1 MRAMSTPLRAVLAA
15 LAVTV
20 SVALVAGCSSDDA
33 ATDDTPTEATD
44 DGQLSGYTREPT
56 PSVAE
61 VALPLADGTGEVP
74 ATAAAGGLRIVYFGY
89 TSCPDVCPTT
99 MSDVKAALAELSPED
114 AARVE
119 VIMVTIDPDRDV
131 PEKLSAYVQTFI
143 EDGQASRVTDP
154 AALEA
159 AATAFGAQYEV
170 RTADDG
176 EVEVSHSADLYVVDD
191 AGDIVLQW
199 PFGTTSADIAADL
212 STLLDGAST

>member
-1 MRAMSTPLRAVLAA
+1 MSTPLRALLAA

-20 SVALVAGCSSDDA
+20 SVAFVAGCSSDDA
-33 ATDDTPTEATD
+33 ATDDTPTEATH

-61 VALPLADGTGEVP
+61 VALPLADGTGDVP
-74 ATAAAGGLRIVYFGY
+74 ATAPSGGLRIVYFGY

-114 AARVE
+114 AARVQ

-159 AATAFGAQYEV
+159 AAAAFGAQYEV

-176 EVEVSHSADLYVVDD
+176 EIEVSHSADLYVVDD

-212 STLLDGAST
+212 STLLDGASA

>member
-1 MRAMSTPLRAVLAA
+1 MTIPLRAAVAA
-15 LAVTV
+15 LAVSA
-20 SVALVAGCSSDDA
+20 SVLMLAACSSDDPGDV
-33 ATDDTPTEATD
+33 ATTSD

-56 PSVAE
+56 PSVAQVE
-61 VALPLADGTGEVP
+61 LPLADGSAAVP

-119 VIMVTIDPDRDV
+119 VVMVTVDPDRDV

-159 AATAFGAQYEV
+159 AAAAFGAQYDV
-170 RTADDG
+170 RTAGDG
-176 EVEVSHSADLYVVDD
+176 EIEVSHSADLYVVDD

-199 PFGTTSADIAADL
+199 PFGTSSADIAADL
-212 STLLDGAST
+212 STLLDGAPA

>member
-1 MRAMSTPLRAVLAA
+1 MRIPLRAAAAA
-15 LAVTV
+15 LAAVA
-20 SVALVAGCSSDDA
+20 SMALVAGCSSDDA
-33 ATDDTPTEATD
+33 ATDDTSTEATD

-61 VALPLADGTGEVP
+61 VVLPLADGTGELPAP
-74 ATAAAGGLRIVYFGY
+74 ATAGGLRIVYFGY

-114 AARVE
+114 AERVE
-119 VIMVTIDPDRDV
+119 VVMVTIDPDRDV

-159 AATAFGAQYEV
+159 AAAAFGAQYEV

-176 EVEVSHSADLYVVDD
+176 EIEVSHSADLYVVDD

-199 PFGTTSADIAADL
+199 PFGTASADIAADL
-212 STLLDGAST
+212 STLLDGAPA